1 MNATLARFARPAG
14 PAAICLISLL
24 VPAKKIHAQGPVV
37 AITNARIH
45 TAAGP
50 VIERGTVVIRDGRI
64 IAAGAAPVPAGARVI
79 DAAGKTI
86 TPGLL
91 DSSTSVGIVEIGLE
105 DNTNDAVTSEDRIT
119 ASFNVLDA
127 INPAST
133 LIPVTRIEGITRV
146 VVQPQAGSSLI
157 AGTGVLMDLGGDR
170 VSRMLKRAPTAVYAV
185 LGEAG
190 AAAAGGSRAAAAAQL
205 REVLQDAR
213 DFAINREAWERNQRR
228 DYAISR
234 LDLEALAPVLTGEVP
249 LAIQVHRASDIL
261 ATLRLAREF
270 NNMRIILLG
279 ATEGWMVA
287 RDIAAANVP
296 VIINPMQN
304 IPGFENLGITLENAA
319 RLERAGVLIAFG
331 SFDAHNSRN
340 LKQLAGNAISYGM
353 PHDAALRAVTVN
365 AARIWGIADTYG
377 TLQPGRDAD
386 LVVWSGDPF
395 ELSTRVEHVFIR
407 GEEIPLDSRQKELFR
422 RYRTLENGR

>member
-1 MNATLARFARPAG
+1 MIATFEKLAKPAVSMGAVLMSFAMPAERV
-14 PAAICLISLL
+14 S
-24 VPAKKIHAQGPVV
+24 AQGPVT

-64 IAAGAAPVPAGARVI
+64 IAAGGAPPPAGARVI

-86 TPGLL
+86 TPGFL

-105 DNTNDAVTSEDRIT
+105 DNTNDAVTSQDRIT
-119 ASFNVLDA
+119 ASFNVVDA

-157 AGTGVLMDLGGDR
+157 AGTGALMDLGGDR

-190 AAAAGGSRAAAAAQL
+190 AAAAGGSRAAATARL

-234 LDLEALAPVLTGEVP
+234 LDLEALTPVLTGEVP

-270 NNMRIILLG
+270 NNVRIILLG
-279 ATEGWMVA
+279 VNEGWMVA
-287 RDIAAANVP
+287 GDIAAANVP

-319 RLERAGVLIAFG
+319 RLERAGVLVAFG
-331 SFDAHNSRN
+331 SFDAHNARN
-340 LKQLAGNAISYGM
+340 LKQLAGNAIAHGL

-407 GEEIPLDSRQKELFR
+407 GEEISLDSRQKQLFR